1 MKAGLFRAAER
12 YTCPM
17 AAKQP
22 AMSPS
27 DLPVEQV
34 LDRATGPRRAE
45 ADELLAMHREISG
58 EQPVVWAG
66 RIIGFG
72 EYEYRYESGNGGRA
86 PLLAFASGAAKHTLY
101 LVNDFAE
108 RWPEVMAELGKHRA
122 SKACLYLTRLEGVDR
137 GALRTLLERSLA
149 ETLADWPA

>member
-1 MKAGLFRAAER
+1 
-12 YTCPM
+12 M

-27 DLPVEQV
+27 DLPVAEV

-45 ADELLAMHREISG
+45 ADELLAMFGEISG

-72 EYEYRYESGNGGRA
+72 EFEYRYESGRGGRS
-86 PLLAFASGAAKHTLY
+86 PLLAFAPGPAQHTIY
-101 LVNDFAE
+101 LADDFSE
-108 RWPEVMAELGKHRA
+108 RWPDLVAALGKHRA
-122 SKACLYLTRLEGVDR
+122 SKVCLYLTRLTGVDR
-137 GALRTLLERSLA
+137 TALRALLERSLA
-149 ETLADWPA
+149 EARSQAG

>member
-1 MKAGLFRAAER
+1 
-12 YTCPM
+12 M

-27 DLPVEQV
+27 DLPVAEV

-45 ADELLAMHREISG
+45 VDELLALHTEISG

-72 EYEYRYESGNGGRA
+72 EYEYRYETGHSGRA
-86 PLLAFASGAAKHTLY
+86 PLLAFAPGATKHTIY
-101 LVNDFAE
+101 LANDFSE
-108 RWPEVMAELGKHRA
+108 RWPDLVARLGNHRA
-122 SKACLYLTRLEGVDR
+122 SKVCLYLTRLTGVDR
-137 GALRTLLERSLA
+137 SALRELLERSLA
-149 ETLADWPA
+149 DTVDSQPR

>member
-1 MKAGLFRAAER
+1 
-12 YTCPM
+12 M

-27 DLPVEQV
+27 DESVAEV
-34 LDRATGPRRAE
+34 LDRVTGPRRAE
-45 ADELLAMHREISG
+45 ADELLAMFGEVSG

-72 EYEYRYESGNGGRA
+72 EYEYRHESGRGGRS
-86 PLLAFASGAAKHTLY
+86 PLLAFAPGPTKHTIY
-101 LVNDFAE
+101 LPENFSE
-108 RWPEVMAELGKHRA
+108 RWPDLMPGLGNSRA
-122 SKACLYLTRLEGVDR
+122 SKVCLYLTRLTGVDR

-149 ETLADWPA
+149 ETRSEMR

>member
-1 MKAGLFRAAER
+1 
-12 YTCPM
+12 M

-27 DLPVEQV
+27 DLPVAQV

-45 ADELLAMHREISG
+45 ADELLAILGEISG

-72 EYEYRYESGNGGRA
+72 EFEYRYASGHEGRA
-86 PLLAFASGAAKHTLY
+86 PLLAFAPGPAQHTIY
-101 LVNDFAE
+101 LAEDFSE
-108 RWPEVMAELGKHRA
+108 RWPDLVAGLGKHRA
-122 SKACLYLTRLEGVDR
+122 SKVCLYLTRLTGVDR
-137 GALRTLLERSLA
+137 TALRTLLERSLA
-149 ETLADWPA
+149 EARSRVR

>member
-1 MKAGLFRAAER
+1 
-12 YTCPM
+12 M

-27 DLPVEQV
+27 DLPVADV

-45 ADELLAMHREISG
+45 ADELLALLGEVSG

-72 EYEYRYESGNGGRA
+72 EHEYRYESGHGGRA
-86 PLLAFASGAAKHTLY
+86 PLLAFAPGPAQHTIY
-101 LVNDFAE
+101 LVSDFSE
-108 RWPEVMAELGKHRA
+108 RWPELVAALGKHRA
-122 SKACLYLTRLEGVDR
+122 SKVCLYLTRLTGVDR
-137 GALRTLLERSLA
+137 SALRTLLERSLA
-149 ETLADWPA
+149 ETSR

>member
-1 MKAGLFRAAER
+1 
-12 YTCPM
+12 M

-27 DLPVEQV
+27 DLSVAEV

-45 ADELLAMHREISG
+45 ADELLAILGEISG

-72 EYEYRYESGNGGRA
+72 EFEYRYESGRRGRS
-86 PLLAFASGAAKHTLY
+86 PLLAFAPGPAKHTIY
-101 LVNDFAE
+101 LVDDFSE
-108 RWPEVMAELGKHRA
+108 RWPDLVARLGQHRA
-122 SKACLYLTRLEGVDR
+122 SKVCLYLTRLTGVDR
-137 GALRTLLERSLA
+137 SALRTLLERSFA
-149 ETLADWPA
+149 EARSQVR